1 MTVVADAPDGF
12 VTVVVLIMSPS
23 GRYSVSTLMMEP
35 EEVFVSCSKTVSPA
49 WRVSA
54 AGSVVSAA
62 SAGAAKPA
70 REIFDA
76 AVRAGGA
83 NAAETLHVGDHPLH
97 DVQGARD
104 AGLRAVWVNRRQESW
119 PDTYAAPDA
128 EVRHVGEVCALV
140 GVRRP

>member
-1 MTVVADAPDGF
+1 MAGD
-12 VTVVVLIMSPS
+12 
-23 GRYSVSTLMMEP
+23 
-35 EEVFVSCSKTVSPA
+35 EEQVERGV
-49 WRVSA
+49 
-54 AGSVVSAA
+54 
-62 SAGAAKPA
+62 GAAVG
-70 REIFDA
+70 E
-76 AVRAGGA
+76 GA
-83 NAAETLHVGDHPLH
+83 LH